1 MIIDNSYGGL
11 SLRGPPIQSL
21 TEGGPR
27 RLGPPYGYDPTDFP
41 TLVIQ
46 VAVDDFAAG
55 PRAQGPESAALRAV
69 RGNTMD
75 EMHGAV
81 GEEEVDSAR
90 MIAGEIVQPSV
101 GVGGNVDPIVMDQ
114 DECLSGT
121 RGIRPDIG
129 LAGPTDGPVGR
140 ASPNAIGL
148 HPSAV
153 AQ

>member
-1 MIIDNSYGGL
+1 QRLKPVCDWFVVNRE
-11 SLRGPPIQSL
+11 RGRWTSTASHKNCQRQH
-21 TEGGPR
+21 E
-27 RLGPPYGYDPTDFP
+27 PTLHECSP
-41 TLVIQ
+41 LVIQ
-46 VAVDDFAAG
+46 APVDDFAAG
-55 PRAQGPESAALRAV
+55 ARTQRPKSAALRAV

-114 DECLSGT
+114 DEGLSGT

-129 LAGPTDGPVGR
+129 LAGPTDG
-140 ASPNAIGL
+140 
-148 HPSAV
+148 
-153 AQ
+153 

>member
-1 MIIDNSYGGL
+1 MKVLQARHAFAVIYAAPRPCQQPRKYGTQKFFIISE
-11 SLRGPPIQSL
+11 SES
-21 TEGGPR
+21 
-27 RLGPPYGYDPTDFP
+27 
-41 TLVIQ
+41 LVIQ
-46 VAVDDFAAG
+46 VAVDDFATGA
-55 PRAQGPESAALRAV
+55 RTQGPKSAALRAV

-114 DECLSGT
+114 DEGLSGT

-129 LAGPTDGPVGR
+129 LAGPTDDPVGR

-148 HPSAV
+148 HPS
-153 AQ
+153 